1 MTGTGEL
8 QSFEA
13 TLDAAGVCPSIEELL
28 PSCGRPRQ
36 LPVRTLLLGM
46 MLALS
51 DHRPAHLT
59 RVHRALVA
67 LPEPDR
73 WRLCV
78 VVAWKDGPHLLT
90 YRQTERT
97 FSSVVGALARHHPN
111 GTPSEALCEV
121 IDALVEA
128 SVPERFKN
136 VTSSVA
142 VDWTDMESFARGPL
156 LAGGATADAEASWG
170 HRRGN
175 GPGQKDESFFGYLL
189 QAATMMNEE
198 DGPPVP
204 ELARRIS
211 VTACRHDPP
220 RVFAGVLER
229 MVASGVALG
238 DVLADSGY
246 AHRVPGHW
254 AVPLRRLGAALVQD
268 HHPHD
273 RGPRGTYYGA
283 TISNGNLYCPAT
295 PTALLALGPL
305 ARDATADE
313 ASAHDAQTEELARY
327 KLGAITACDTDG
339 YRRVGC
345 PATQGKVRCPL
356 RPASLSLSVE
366 HPEVLSPPQSPPPC
380 CCQKTITVAPE
391 VHAKTAQKHDY
402 PSKAHRRSYARRTGA
417 ERTFSTVKDPTTND
431 ISHGWCRVMG
441 TTAVTLFVACL
452 FVVRNDRVV
461 RAFEIRQAENERRT
475 AAGLPLRTRR
485 RRRRPLAELANSS
498 P

>member
-1 MTGTGEL
+1 MNDAGEL
-8 QSFEA
+8 QSLE
-13 TLDAAGVCPSIEELL
+13 TVLDATGVGPFIERLL
-28 PSCGRPRQ
+28 PTGGRPRQ

-46 MLALS
+46 MLALV

-73 WRLCV
+73 FRLRVIVPWRG
-78 VVAWKDGPHLLT
+78 GPHVLT

-97 FSSVVGALARHHPN
+97 FALVVKALARDDPN
-111 GTPSEALCEV
+111 GTPSDDLTAIV
-121 IDALVEA
+121 DVMTEA
-128 SVPERFKN
+128 SIPERFKSA
-136 VTSSVA
+136 TEAVA
-142 VDWTDMESFARGPL
+142 VDWSDMESFARGPL
-156 LAGGATADAEASWG
+156 VTGGRTADAEASWG

-175 GPGQKDESFFGYLL
+175 GPGQKDESFFGYFL
-189 QAATMMNEE
+189 QAATMVREE

-211 VTACRHDPP
+211 VTSCDHDPP
-220 RVFAGVLER
+220 QVFVGVLER
-229 MVASGVALG
+229 MATSGVAVG

-246 AHRVPGHW
+246 AHRRPEHW
-254 AVPLRRLGAALVQD
+254 AVPLRRIGASLVQD
-268 HHPHD
+268 LHPHD
-273 RGPRGTYYGA
+273 RGPKGTYFGA

-295 PTALLALGPL
+295 PAALLAIGPL
-305 ARDATADE
+305 ARDATADQTKD
-313 ASAHDAQTEELARY
+313 HDAQTAELARY

-345 PATQGKVRCPL
+345 PALQGKLRCPL
-356 RPASLSLSVE
+356 RVATLSLSTD
-366 HPEVLSPPQSPPPC
+366 HPEVLSPPESPPPC
-380 CCQKTITVAPE
+380 CCQRTITVAPE

-402 PSKAHRRSYARRTGA
+402 PSKAHRKSYTRRTSA
-417 ERTFSTVKDPTTND
+417 ERTFSTAKDPATND
-431 ISHGWCRVMG
+431 IDHGWCRVMG

-475 AAGLPLRTRR
+475 AAGLPPRTRR
-485 RRRRPLAELANSS
+485 RRRRPLADLVSS
-498 P
+498 PP

>member
-1 MTGTGEL
+1 VRL
-8 QSFEA
+8 EA
-13 TLDAAGVCPSIEELL
+13 VLDDAFVCASIEGLL
-28 PSCGRPRQ
+28 PSAGRPRQ

-78 VVAWKDGPHLLT
+78 VVSWKGGPHLLT

-97 FSSVVGALARHHPN
+97 FALVVKALARDEPD
-111 GTPSEALCEV
+111 GTPSDLLSDV

-128 SVPERFKN
+128 SVPARYKR
-136 VTSSVA
+136 TSSSVA
-142 VDWTDMESFARGPL
+142 VDWSDMESFARGPL
-156 LAGGATADAEASWG
+156 LNGGRSADAEASWG

-175 GPGQKDESFFGYLL
+175 GPGQKDESFFGYFL
-189 QAATMMNEE
+189 QAATMVRDEE
-198 DGPPVP
+198 GDPVP

-211 VTACRHDPP
+211 VTSCDHDPP
-220 RVFAGVLER
+220 PAFVPVLER
-229 MVASGVALG
+229 MVRSGVVLG

-246 AHRVPGHW
+246 AHRVPEHW
-254 AVPLRRLGAALVQD
+254 AVPLRQMGASLVQD

-273 RGPRGTYYGA
+273 RGPKGTYYGA

-295 PTALLALGPL
+295 PEALLALGPL
-305 ARDATADE
+305 ARDATAE
-313 ASAHDAQTEELARY
+313 QTRAHDTQTEELARY
-327 KLGAITACDTDG
+327 KLGAITACDADG

-345 PATQGKVRCPL
+345 PATQGKLRCPL
-356 RPASLSLSVE
+356 RTASLSLSVD
-366 HPEVLSPPQSPPPC
+366 HPEILSPPESPPPC
-380 CCQKTITVAPE
+380 CCQQTITVEPA

-402 PSKAHRRSYARRTGA
+402 PSKAHRKSYARRTSV
-417 ERTFSTVKDPTTND
+417 ERTFSTAKDPATND

-461 RAFEIRQAENERRT
+461 QAFEIREADDAKRI
-475 AAGLPLRTRR
+475 AAGLPPRTRR
-485 RRRRPLAELANSS
+485 RRRRPLADLVSSS